1 MSRAISFIF
10 ISLILLLNPAPSSGN
25 IDYFHFDNRLAE
37 KLMFSAV
44 NRIRYENNLS
54 ILSRDTK
61 LHQTAGFHSRD
72 MINRNFFD
80 HINPDG
86 VGPRERARN
95 FGVPYPIS
103 ENLGVLSSY
112 GLNVD
117 NVIEELLESMMNSPK
132 HRANLL
138 SQNIS
143 EIGIAFAQDKNQETD
158 IISSDEIGDS
168 HLGYGTIV
176 VCQLFM
182 KRGLKKITGDP
193 IPDKLKKGDRFN
205 LSAVTY
211 TDFDSILIELQETNN
226 GRIIRTTEIVL
237 FERYFEEKIRFPKT
251 GEFDLRISGINYID
265 SIPSETEE
273 LATFK
278 IIVEQY

>member
-1 MSRAISFIF
+1 MMSRAISFIF
-10 ISLILLLNPAPSSGN
+10 ILLILLLNPTPSIGQ
-25 IDYFHFDNRLAE
+25 IEYFHFDNRLAE

-54 ILSRDTK
+54 ILSRDENLAK
-61 LHQTAGFHSRD
+61 TASSHTRD
-72 MINRNFFD
+72 MIHRNFFD

-86 VGPRERARN
+86 VGPRERARE

-103 ENLGVLSSY
+103 ENLGILSSY
-112 GLNVD
+112 GLDLN
-117 NVIEELLESMMNSPK
+117 NVIEELLKSMLDSPK

-138 SQNIS
+138 NPNIS
-143 EIGIAFAQDKNQETD
+143 KIGIAFAQDRNHDTN
-158 IISSDEIGDS
+158 IISSDEIADS

-182 KRGLKKITGDP
+182 KRGLKNIYGNP
-193 IPDKLKKGDRFN
+193 IPDKVKKGDRII

-211 TDFDSILIELQETNN
+211 ADFDNVLIELQETNG
-226 GRIIRTTEIVL
+226 GRTIRTTEIVL
-237 FERYFEEKIRFPKT
+237 FERFFEENIRFPKT
-251 GEFDLRISGINYID
+251 GEFDLSISGINYKD
-265 SIPSETEE
+265 NVPSDTEE

-278 IIVEQY
+278 ITVE

>member
-1 MSRAISFIF
+1 MMSRAISFIF
-10 ISLILLLNPAPSSGN
+10 ILLILLLNPTPSSGQ

-44 NRIRYENNLS
+44 NRIRYENNLT
-54 ILSRDTK
+54 ILSRDKK
-61 LHQTAGFHSRD
+61 LVKTATSHSRD

-86 VGPRERARN
+86 IGPRERARE
-95 FGVPYPIS
+95 FGVPYPIC

-112 GLNVD
+112 GLDLD
-117 NVIEELLESMMNSPK
+117 NVIEELLESMLHSPK

-138 SQNIS
+138 NPNIS
-143 EIGIAFAQDKNQETD
+143 EIGIAFAQDKNHDTD
-158 IISSDEIGDS
+158 IINSDEIADS

-182 KRGLKKITGDP
+182 KRGLKNIKNGQ
-193 IPDKLKKGDRFN
+193 IPDKLKKGDRIT
-205 LSAVTY
+205 LSAQTY
-211 TDFDSILIELQETNN
+211 TDFDSVLIELQEAGN
-226 GRIIRTTEIVL
+226 GRMIRTTEIVL
-237 FERYFEEKIRFPKT
+237 FDRFLEENIRFPKI
-251 GEFDLRISGINYID
+251 GEFDLRISGINYVD
-265 SIPSETEE
+265 NVSLKTEE

-278 IIVEQY
+278 IIVE